1 MGLHHWTWIVALAA
15 GAAQPAPANDTVL
28 TVRPGA
34 NSAAIQEVIDRAA
47 SLEPKPATVLLP
59 RGNFTVDN
67 TIRLRPGTHL
77 KGEGAHTRLVITKRL
92 PLVLKDARPALRV
105 EGSTPEAP
113 VIIEDLSLTS
123 TLPHDQTTPGEEGGS
138 LGILILNS
146 DTVIVRRCRLE
157 RMYSGV
163 SARGSRRCSLERLE
177 FLLTNWALSF
187 TAGEADVRRGDHVIT
202 NCRFI
207 PFLHVAVNVWK
218 QDGCRLLDNYARGQ
232 SKRSGGAYF
241 FTSCSDRVVRGNVA
255 ARGENGIQFVVYG
268 GRPSDRNLVED
279 NIVYGCHPFS
289 PTGTGISLQADY
301 AGSFRDNVFRG
312 NTIFDCDAGIAISQP
327 NPKYKGPSANTLIEN
342 NDISGCVEWGILLDG
357 ARTVMIRNNRIVG
370 SRFVGIELR
379 KSRSGYAS
387 THNTIEGNFLRD
399 NAVCGLLISEGNDY
413 NKIVRNRLTDNFK
426 GEIRVVRSSH
436 TLIVDNLIHETM
448 NYNKYWNDSTNGIAL
463 KGGED
468 NRVHNNTYYWQQD

>member
-1 MGLHHWTWIVALAA
+1 MDPDTGIEFKVFGYTTIKTDPFDRILFIQQTTGVTHEIKALLIE
-15 GAAQPAPANDTVL
+15 NF
-28 TVRPGA
+28 PG
-34 NSAAIQEVIDRAA
+34 Q
-47 SLEPKPATVLLP
+47 
-59 RGNFTVDN
+59 
-67 TIRLRPGTHL
+67 
-77 KGEGAHTRLVITKRL
+77 
-92 PLVLKDARPALRV
+92 LRV
-105 EGSTPEAP
+105 MPVPRCDIGSFDPQFHFV
-113 VIIEDLSLTS
+113 VIGHHFD
-123 TLPHDQTTPGEEGGS
+123 HTT
-138 LGILILNS
+138 
-146 DTVIVRRCRLE
+146 RCRQ
-157 RMYSGV
+157 
-163 SARGSRRCSLERLE
+163 
-177 FLLTNWALSF
+177 T
-187 TAGEADVRRGDHVIT
+187 
-202 NCRFI
+202 
-207 PFLHVAVNVWK
+207 
-218 QDGCRLLDNYARGQ
+218 
-232 SKRSGGAYF
+232 
-241 FTSCSDRVVRGNVA
+241 
-255 ARGENGIQFVVYG
+255 
-268 GRPSDRNLVED
+268 
-279 NIVYGCHPFS
+279 
-289 PTGTGISLQADY
+289 DY